1 MRVRPAPCRLARGL
15 RAHFCR
21 HLLGDW
27 SRSLFAKLGG
37 SSRWHVVVPLWGG
50 GSSAKRGA
58 FSSLPCKGAGKGS
71 RARRTATTSP
81 RHSLPWLVCP
91 DFSGVSLGR
100 GSHCSK
106 VLSDYNFPT
115 LGAFFPIS
123 MGTRPCGHGPL
134 PTDQFAD
141 CYPGSCAH
149 RLASAR
155 RQEEE

>member
-1 MRVRPAPCRLARGL
+1 MACRGAL
-15 RAHFCR
+15 
-21 HLLGDW
+21 
-27 SRSLFAKLGG
+27 
-37 SSRWHVVVPLWGG
+37 VG

-115 LGAFFPIS
+115 FGGILPHFNVNTSLWTWAF
-123 MGTRPCGHGPL
+123 
-134 PTDQFAD
+134 
-141 CYPGSCAH
+141 AH
-149 RLASAR
+149 RPIRRLLPGIVCTQTCKCTSPRRRITCIGKLQRTDKERLKTRTAMYDLGPSGSRVSSRRAR
-155 RQEEE
+155 GAV

>member
-1 MRVRPAPCRLARGL
+1 MEGATLHGGENRVRLPVSCRLGTNKLVCDACSACTPSSGTRAEDTCLGTGASL
-15 RAHFCR
+15 RSQSWA
-21 HLLGDW
+21 
-27 SRSLFAKLGG
+27 APLGG
-37 SSRWHVVVPLWGG
+37 MSWCPCGG

-123 MGTRPCGHGPL
+123 M
-134 PTDQFAD
+134 
-141 CYPGSCAH
+141 
-149 RLASAR
+149 
-155 RQEEE
+155 